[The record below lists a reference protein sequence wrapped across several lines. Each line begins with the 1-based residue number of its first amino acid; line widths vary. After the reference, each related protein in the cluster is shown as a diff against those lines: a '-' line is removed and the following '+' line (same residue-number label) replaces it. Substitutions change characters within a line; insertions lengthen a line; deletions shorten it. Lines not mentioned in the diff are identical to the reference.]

1 MTLSST
7 IAVHFAVT
15 LEKRR
20 IFNER
25 YPNTFKALAH
35 YTQNCSYHPYTLQP
49 FFTTVTI
56 FSTVLC
62 IGNDFHNKFSRKISA
77 VLCEVCEGLYCAN
90 SMLPA
95 DTWVLIWNEPL
106 YGQITMV
113 TSQFTIVFG
122 TRECIKF
129 GKGGTA
135 SAVLEMVS
143 T

>member
-1 MTLSST
+1 MGNN
-7 IAVHFAVT
+7 F
-15 LEKRR
+15 
-20 IFNER
+20 
-25 YPNTFKALAH
+25 
-35 YTQNCSYHPYTLQP
+35 QNN
-49 FFTTVTI
+49 FF
-56 FSTVLC
+56 
-62 IGNDFHNKFSRKISA
+62 RKLFA
-77 VLCEVCEGLYCAN
+77 VLCEVCKGLYFVN
-90 SMLPA
+90 SMFPA

-143 T
+143 I